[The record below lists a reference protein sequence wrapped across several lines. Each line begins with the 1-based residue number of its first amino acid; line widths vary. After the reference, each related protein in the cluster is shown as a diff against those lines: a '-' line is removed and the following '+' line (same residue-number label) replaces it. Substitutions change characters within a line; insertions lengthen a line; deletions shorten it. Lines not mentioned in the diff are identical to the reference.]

1 MSNPAQRRST
11 SLAIISTGFVV
22 LWIMVAA
29 SPFLWTLWG
38 SFKVQ
43 GDFFSKA
50 DWTNALYGVR
60 TMIETGDFLPPMGIT
75 AHG

>member
-1 MSNPAQRRST
+1 MPNLAQRRSNT
-11 SLAIISTGFVV
+11 LTIVSTAFVMLWVII
-22 LWIMVAA
+22 A
-29 SPFLWTLWG
+29 SGPFLWTLWG

-60 TMIETGDFLPPMGIT
+60 TMF
-75 AHG
+75 